1 MSYLH
6 YQCKPDLNCCSYQE
20 NKKPDRQKEEKKPV
34 GKLQRRYIDLFIV
47 IQHTLN
53 KTIYRLLVTQKK

>member
-1 MSYLH
+1 MHLD
-6 YQCKPDLNCCSYQE
+6 CENYQE